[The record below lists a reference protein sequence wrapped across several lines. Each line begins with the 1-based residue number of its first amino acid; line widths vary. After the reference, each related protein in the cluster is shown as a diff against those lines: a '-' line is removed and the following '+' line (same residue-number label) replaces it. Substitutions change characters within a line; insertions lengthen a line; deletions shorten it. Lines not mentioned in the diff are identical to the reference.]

1 MDTPTV
7 TNNVAAHRFELR
19 TGQELAVLQYM
30 LRDGAIDL
38 THTKVPKKAEGQGFA
53 GALVRAAL
61 EYARGQKLAVIPTCP
76 FVKAYLA
83 KHAEYSDLVKPAG
96 A

>member
-1 MDTPTV
+1 MDTSNV

-19 TGQELAVLQYM
+19 TDEGLAVLQYVA
-30 LRDGAIDL
+30 RDGSIDL
-38 THTKVPKKAEGQGFA
+38 THTKVPKKAEGQGVA

-61 EYARGQKLAVIPTCP
+61 EYARSDKLTVVPTCP

-83 KHAEYSDLVKPAG
+83 KHAEYADLVKQTNA
-96 A
+96 

>member
-1 MDTPTV
+1 MDIPNI

-19 TGQELAVLQYM
+19 TDAGLAVLQYE
-30 LRDGAIDL
+30 LRDGSIEL

-53 GALVRAAL
+53 GALVHAAL
-61 EYARGQKLAVIPTCP
+61 EYARGEKLTVIPTCP
-76 FVKAYLA
+76 FVKGYLA
-83 KHAEYSDLVKPAG
+83 KHAEYADLVKPAT